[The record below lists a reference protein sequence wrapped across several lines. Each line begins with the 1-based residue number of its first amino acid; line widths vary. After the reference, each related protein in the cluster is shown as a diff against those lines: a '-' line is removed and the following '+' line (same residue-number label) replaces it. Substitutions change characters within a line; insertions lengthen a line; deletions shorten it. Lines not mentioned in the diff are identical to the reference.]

1 MFFNRDYLIMNQ
13 QPQTTAID
21 KMSLYELR
29 RELRAM
35 NIELGG
41 QSPSAMRR
49 ADLERVLPLFR
60 RLVSEKK
67 DVPLI
72 EAKRGQFPPREVQ
85 SVVADN
91 EEISVPV
98 IKDRMTKAKIAK
110 KIEIT
115 DSDGEPSIINT
126 GTGKTEA
133 PVAPVA
139 PAKPK
144 RVLSA
149 EQLAKMA
156 AGRLKLK
163 QARDAAAAGVAA
175 PKAEKE
181 VAPVKKEPVVK
192 KEKPVA
198 KEKPVPKEKPI
209 PKEKPVAV
217 VVATK
222 LPNGCRP
229 I

>member
-1 MFFNRDYLIMNQ
+1 MAETDV
-13 QPQTTAID
+13 
-21 KMSLYELR
+21 MSLYELR
-29 RELRAM
+29 RELRFLNNEM
-35 NIELGG
+35 GG
-41 QSPSAMRR
+41 TSTSNMRR
-49 ADLERVLPLFR
+49 ADIERILPIFR
-60 RLVSEKK
+60 RMVEEKK
-67 DVPLI
+67 ATPLI

-85 SVVADN
+85 TVVAED
-91 EEISVPV
+91 EEISVPI
-98 IKDRMTKAKIAK
+98 IKERMTKAKIAK

-126 GTGKTEA
+126 GTGKIEA

-163 QARDAAAAGVAA
+163 QARDAAAAPKEEKVVA
-175 PKAEKE
+175 PKAEKA
-181 VAPVKKEPVVK
+181 VAA

-198 KEKPVPKEKPI
+198 KEPAVKKEPKPKAVAA
-209 PKEKPVAV
+209 AV
-217 VVATK
+217 VAK

>member
-1 MFFNRDYLIMNQ
+1 MNQ
-13 QPQTTAID
+13 QPQTD
-21 KMSLYELR
+21 VMSLFELR
-29 RELRAM
+29 NELRTL
-35 NIELGG
+35 NLELGG
-41 QSPSAMRR
+41 QAASKLRR
-49 ADLERVLPLFR
+49 ADIERVLPMFR
-60 RLVSEKK
+60 RMVEEKK
-67 DVPLI
+67 ATPLI

-85 SVVADN
+85 TVVAEN
-91 EEISVPV
+91 EEISIPV
-98 IKDRMTKAKIAK
+98 IKERMTKAKIAK